1 MKMENPLISVIVP
14 VYKVEKYLHNSIESV
29 IAQTYPHWELI
40 LINDGSPDGCPQI
53 CDEYA
58 TMDKR
63 IRVIHKKNGG
73 LSSARNAGLDIAKGD
88 YISFLDSDD
97 FWHMDYLKIMLNLC
111 LEHHADI
118 AQCALTRGSAS
129 VFPADRHKEKT
140 NIYNNHSIF
149 LRGAANIIVCAK
161 LYRKQVIG
169 DLRMPEG
176 LINEDDFTTW
186 KLYFKAHRIVVT
198 TRSLYYYTVNETS
211 IMATQG
217 KKPNLNFIEAYK
229 ERIEFFQDNMH
240 KDLEDCSRAH
250 LCKSM
255 LLSSMNSNLTEEQRE
270 IVKHTYMQNWK
281 IIRFSPFLPF
291 TLRALFAM
299 HVFAPGITKTIVKK
313 LYKA

>member
-1 MKMENPLISVIVP
+1 MENIVISVIVP
-14 VYKVEKYLHNSIESV
+14 VYKVEKYLHNCIKSV
-29 IAQTYPHWELI
+29 LNQSHSNLELI
-40 LINDGSPDGCPQI
+40 LVNDGSPDGSRQI
-53 CDEYA
+53 CDEFA
-58 TMDKR
+58 AKDRR
-63 IRVIHKKNGG
+63 IKVIHKENGG
-73 LSSARNAGLDIAKGD
+73 LSSARNAGLEVATGE

-97 FWHMDYLKIMLNLC
+97 FWHEDYLKIMLNLC

-140 NIYNNHSIF
+140 HTFDNHSIF
-149 LRGAANIIVCAK
+149 LQGAANIIVCAK
-161 LYRKQVIG
+161 LYRNHVIG

-186 KLYFKAHRIVVT
+186 KFYFKADKIAVT
-198 TRSLYYYTVNETS
+198 SRPLYYYTINDSS

-229 ERIEFFQDNMH
+229 ERIEFFQDTMH

-255 LLSSMNSNLTEEQRE
+255 LLSSINSNLTEDQKFTVQQTFTANWNK
-270 IVKHTYMQNWK
+270 VKASPYVPLNLK
-281 IIRFSPFLPF
+281 VLFSMYSVTPD
-291 TLRALFAM
+291 
-299 HVFAPGITKTIVKK
+299 ITRSLVKK